1 MWVIARFIL
10 ETRNY
15 DQIEKSFYLREMKM
29 YNRIKNGVKAW
40 TKGMGGEKKKCFPIL
55 LCKLCIKKRHN
66 VGRTAYENDEVVKTD
81 VQLQSVFY
89 EN

>member
-10 ETRNY
+10 ETWNY

-40 TKGMGGEKKKCFPIL
+40 TKGMGGEKKMFSHSGL
-55 LCKLCIKKRHN
+55 
-66 VGRTAYENDEVVKTD
+66 
-81 VQLQSVFY
+81 
-89 EN
+89 